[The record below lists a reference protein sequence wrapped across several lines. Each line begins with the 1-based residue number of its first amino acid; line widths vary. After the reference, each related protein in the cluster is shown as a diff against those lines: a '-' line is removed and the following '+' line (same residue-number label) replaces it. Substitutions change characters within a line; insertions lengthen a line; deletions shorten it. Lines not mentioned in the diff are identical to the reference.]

1 MISYCLTSSVYL
13 IASSGSINLISKF
26 VYESQGGEW
35 IVDKDQAYY
44 AGIGFIWDEEER
56 QSVYL
61 EKKNWK
67 TPPI

>member
-1 MISYCLTSSVYL
+1 MI
-13 IASSGSINLISKF
+13 
-26 VYESQGGEW
+26 
-35 IVDKDQAYY
+35 Y
-44 AGIGFIWDEEER
+44 AIDSPLYHSFLRNSGFIWDEEER